1 MWKEHEKLEI
11 KSLSPNLPKLEIEIN
26 FSGDKREVIQ
36 NKDKVVRLQ
45 IGKETTDVSFES
57 LWTTL
62 FLMADEEKQEKMLPP
77 ELGMRRKGEQWL
89 TLRAEQD
96 IKKGETIRVKHEVDI
111 PEYMFEDT
119 DRTKKI
125 KREKINTL

>member
-1 MWKEHEKLEI
+1 MKKNMWKEHEKLEI

-45 IGKETTDVSFES
+45 IGKETTDVSFER

-62 FLMADEEKQEKMLPP
+62 FLMADEEKQEKMLPAGI
-77 ELGMRRKGEQWL
+77 GMRGKGEQRL
-89 TLRAEQD
+89 GLGGEQS
-96 IKKGETIRVKHEVDI
+96 IKKGETIRVEQEVDI

-119 DRTKKI
+119 DRTKK
-125 KREKINTL
+125 

>member
-1 MWKEHEKLEI
+1 MKKNMWKEHEKLEI

-36 NKDKVVRLQ
+36 NKDKVVRLR
-45 IGKETTDVSFES
+45 IGDKTTNINFES

-77 ELGMRRKGEQWL
+77 DFGTKRNLEQWL
-89 TLRAEQD
+89 TLKAEQD
-96 IKKGETIRVKHEVDI
+96 IKKGETIRVKH
-111 PEYMFEDT
+111 
-119 DRTKKI
+119 
-125 KREKINTL
+125 